1 MLTLK
6 QILEQRIYARDFL
19 GKKNC
24 TNTGTAALVVNI
36 DPKDHICYVSTA
48 ETAYGNVNITLP
60 PVGQCQG
67 GFYFFQVK
75 NVANSKHVY
84 VVANGQAASGSAT
97 GDDKAFPT
105 VDLSV
110 SLNWALLW
118 SSGEHWYVVA
128 SQQGA

>member
-6 QILEQRIYARDFL
+6 QILEQRTYARDFL

-24 TNTGTAALVVNI
+24 TNTGTANLVVNI

-48 ETAYGNVNITLP
+48 VTAYGTVLITLP

-67 GFYFFQVK
+67 GFYFFQGK

-84 VVANGQAASGSAT
+84 VVANGQAAHGSAT
-97 GDDKAFPT
+97 GDDKAMPNC
-105 VDLSV
+105 DLSA

-118 SSGEHWYVVA
+118 SSGEHWYVVN
-128 SQQGA
+128 SQQG